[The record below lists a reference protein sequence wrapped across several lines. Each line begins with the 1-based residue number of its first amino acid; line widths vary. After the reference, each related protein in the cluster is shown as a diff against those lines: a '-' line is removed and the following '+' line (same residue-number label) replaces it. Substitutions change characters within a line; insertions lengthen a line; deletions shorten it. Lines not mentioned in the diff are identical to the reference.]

1 MLGCARLAVLQQLEY
16 RFNLVADTIIQPV
29 IVGLVEITLWLTF
42 FASTGQSELVGFG
55 REFYLAYAIW
65 AAFIARLSASWMYEM
80 QMIED
85 IETGTVNSI
94 LVRPISFF
102 EYYLGQLLGYKALI
116 TVISLIAP
124 LVICVALD
132 LPLMVERIP
141 LALALVF
148 YFIVFGHI
156 ISLMIASLGFFFS
169 RVHHLTVAKN
179 ITLWMLTGEFFPL
192 DLAPEPLR
200 SLLVA
205 LPFSSAA
212 FRPVGYLTGRLPI
225 ESIYDGFI
233 SVTVGILVLA
243 PLATLMWNA
252 GRRRYSGTGA

>member
-16 RFNLVADTIIQPV
+16 RFNLIADTVIQPV

-42 FASTGQSELVGFG
+42 FASTGQDDLAGFG
-55 REFYLAYAIW
+55 RAYYLAYALW
-65 AAFIARLSASWMYEM
+65 AAFIARLSASWMYEQ
-80 QMIED
+80 QMIDD
-85 IETGTVNSI
+85 IESGTVNSV

-124 LVICVALD
+124 ILICLNLD
-132 LPLMVERIP
+132 LPVQLSRLP

-148 YFIVFGHI
+148 YFIIFGHVM
-156 ISLMIASLGFFFS
+156 SLIIASLGFFFS

-179 ITLWMLTGEFFPL
+179 IALWMFTGEFFPL
-192 DLAPEPLR
+192 DLAPEPFR
-200 SLLVA
+200 SVLLA

-212 FRPVGYLTGRLPI
+212 FRPVGYITGRVDF
-225 ESIYDGFI
+225 SSMMQGFV
-233 SVTVGILVLA
+233 SVSCGLLVLV
-243 PLATLMWNA
+243 PIATLMWNA